1 MRRRI
6 TFLAGIAVG
15 VVAGARIGRERY
27 EQAKNYVQ
35 KLTENPTVRKTA
47 KAASQKAGELTKA
60 ASQQAADKLPKAAE
74 QAKAGAGKVRD
85 RFSHGH
91 DGADPDNADVNG
103 ALPRN

>member
-1 MRRRI
+1 MRRRT

-15 VVAGARIGRERY
+15 IVAGARMGRERY
-27 EQAKNYVQ
+27 EQAKDFVQ
-35 KLTENPTVRKTA
+35 KLSENPTVRKTA

-85 RFSHGH
+85 RFGHGH
-91 DGADPDNADVNG
+91 EGTEPDTTAVDG